1 MSLELH
7 SLRTMRSP
15 LLLEGPH
22 QRRRYR
28 RDPWPFIAVLV
39 VLVLAGLAVVRQRR
53 AHGSACPSGHCE
65 RVGR

>member
-15 LLLEGPH
+15 LLEGSH

-28 RDPWPFIAVLV
+28 KPWPLIAALV
-39 VLVLAGLAVVRQRR
+39 VLVLVGLVVRHRR
-53 AHGSACPSGHCE
+53 AHGSSCPAGRCE

>member
-1 MSLELH
+1 MSARVR
-7 SLRTMRSP
+7 SLSTLYSP
-15 LLLEGPH
+15 LLSGAARP
-22 QRRRYR
+22 RRRL
-28 RDPWPFIAVLV
+28 WPFIAVLV